1 MAVKD
6 VFQAAVK
13 TELAK
18 SNNSKW
24 GAEESLAVIKAMLI
38 DETGAPEMFDKD
50 EKGEPSELE
59 KAIKL
64 VINPSQFAQ
73 VLESQEMLTRTG
85 RAKKTKSAL
94 LDFGSK

>member
-6 VFQAAVK
+6 IFQASVK
-13 TELAK
+13 AELAK

-24 GAEESLAVIKAMLI
+24 GAEESLAVIMALI
-38 DETGAPEMFDKD
+38 VDETGAPEIA
-50 EKGEPSELE
+50 ENEEL
-59 KAIKL
+59 KAAIKT

-73 VLESQEMLTRTG
+73 ALESEKPPMLVRTG
-85 RAKKTKSAL
+85 GKKRMKNPL